1 MDFIKNINV
10 RTKLISLLCFSMFC
24 MSIIG
29 YTGYHYLNDSDQK
42 MNILYTERLL
52 PVKEVNE
59 CATNVRGS
67 LASIM
72 ELMVTQDDAKKTALL
87 KDLDIRSKKITE
99 ALDHIEK
106 VAPTAEGKQL
116 SQNVKAAFAKQQTA
130 RNKVVQ
136 LASEK
141 KNTEAYTT
149 YIKEVEPL
157 TKNLTGSLRELMD
170 YFTISSEKMN
180 QDNHDNFAQAAKIM
194 LTIILLTF
202 ILLAFTGT
210 VITKGITEPLRIMV
224 TFCEK
229 LATGNF
235 QKSIKTINQKDEFG
249 RLSDTLIKMR
259 DHIRILMKN
268 ITDSAEQVAASSEQ
282 LTASAEQSAQ
292 ASTQVAQAITGVA
305 QGMEQQLTTA
315 HATSAIV
322 NEMTSIIQDIS
333 ANADRVV
340 EQSNQASAKA
350 VEGNTSVS
358 QAVYQMNAI
367 EKTVNS
373 SAQVVATLGE
383 RSKEIGQIIDTIS
396 GIAGQT
402 NLLALNAAIEAAR
415 AGEQGRGFAVVAEEV
430 RKLAEQSQ
438 EAAKQIAGLIG
449 QIQSETDKAVLAMTE
464 GTQEVKSG
472 TEVVNRSGKA
482 FEEIT
487 DKISQVSDQIKT
499 MSTQIQNMSAGS
511 KKIVDSVKRIDE
523 TSRDAAGETQTVS
536 AATQEQSASMEEI
549 ASSSQALANLAMNLR
564 SSTEKFKI

>member
-1 MDFIKNINV
+1 MG
-10 RTKLISLLCFSMFC
+10 
-24 MSIIG
+24 IIG

-42 MNILYTERLL
+42 MNIMYNERLL

-72 ELMVTQDDAKKTALL
+72 ELMVTQDDTKKAALA
-87 KDLDIRSKKITE
+87 KDLDSRSQKITE

-106 VAPTAEGKQL
+106 VSPTAEGKQL

-141 KNTEAYTT
+141 KNTEAYAVYT
-149 YIKEVEPL
+149 KEVEPL
-157 TKNLTGSLRELMD
+157 TKDLTGSLRELMD
-170 YFTISSEKMN
+170 YFTALSEKMN
-180 QDNHDNFAQAAKIM
+180 QDNHDNFAAAAKIM
-194 LTIILLTF
+194 FTIILLAF
-202 ILLAFTGT
+202 ILLALTGSI
-210 VITKGITEPLRIMV
+210 ITKGITGPLNTMV
-224 TFCEK
+224 IFCEK
-229 LATGNF
+229 LATGDF

-259 DHIRILMKN
+259 DHIRTLMKN
-268 ITDSAEQVAASSEQ
+268 VTDSAEQVAASSEQ

-315 HATSAIV
+315 HSTSAIV
-322 NEMTSIIQDIS
+322 GEMTNTIQGIS

-340 EQSNQASAKA
+340 EQSKQASEKA

-449 QIQSETDKAVLAMTE
+449 QIQAETDKAVLAMTE
-464 GTQEVKSG
+464 GTKEVKSG

-499 MSTQIQNMSAGS
+499 MSVQIQNMSAGS
-511 KKIVDSVKRIDE
+511 QKIVDSVKQIDE
-523 TSRDAAGETQTVS
+523 TSRNAAGETQTVS

-549 ASSSQALANLAMNLR
+549 ASSSQALANLAMTLR
-564 SSTEKFKI
+564 HSVEKFKV